1 MRMKMI
7 QPLHDRVL
15 VERIPEPEGTIVIAE
30 KYRDPSRMAKVVAV
44 GPGRWIDGEFCK
56 TVVKPGDVV
65 HLPGIAAKIS
75 DWDGSEGQILI
86 QEQDIGAIL
95 G

>member
-1 MRMKMI
+1 MI

-15 VERIPEPEGTIVIAE
+15 VERIPEPEGLIVIAE

-44 GPGRWIDGEFCK
+44 GPGRWIDGDFVR
-56 TVVKPGDVV
+56 TAVKPGDVV
-65 HLPGIAAKIS
+65 HLPGIAAKIP
-75 DWDGSEGQILI
+75 DWDGSDGQILI
-86 QEQDIGAIL
+86 QEGDIGAIV

>member
-1 MRMKMI
+1 MI

-15 VERIPEPEGTIVIAE
+15 VERIPEPEGTIVTPE
-30 KYRDPSRMAKVVAV
+30 KYKDPSRMATVVAV

-56 TVVKPGDVV
+56 TVVKPGDTV
-65 HLPGIAAKIS
+65 HLPGIAAKIP
-75 DWDGSEGQILI
+75 DWDGSDDQILI
-86 QEQDIGAIL
+86 QEGDIGAIL